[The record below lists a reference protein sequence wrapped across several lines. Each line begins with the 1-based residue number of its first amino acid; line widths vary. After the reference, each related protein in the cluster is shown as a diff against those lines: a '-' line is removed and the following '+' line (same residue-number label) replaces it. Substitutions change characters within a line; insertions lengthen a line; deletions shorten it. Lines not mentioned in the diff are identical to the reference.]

1 MIDQSVYDAV
11 NKAFKSG
18 DATRYSELLRLHL
31 NLYGDDRNEVM
42 SNNLKHAAS
51 QNSVEMINALIQFG
65 ADVNHQSIPSRPDG
79 PILQTCLGGSCKVEA
94 ARRLLELGA
103 KINHEIDGQLFCHTL
118 ALAISKGNLEMV
130 KLLVDYGAAVNG
142 IDMGMAPLDRAIIA
156 DCPEIADYLRSI
168 GAKTAAEQGWVP
180 PPPPELP
187 DIMQDYYAYRFPKE
201 PLATIDGMLDSEPRV
216 RIRVF
221 DIGYEYVLHTE
232 GMASNP
238 IPVDPGSEDH
248 QFVEIEMELPYEWP
262 VGDEMLKTDENA
274 WPVTWLRR
282 LALHPHLSG
291 EPIGKLFFFPN
302 EWPPK
307 PFASNT
313 ELSVWMVLV
322 SEQDP
327 IYVSD
332 EKQIVIYKAVPLF
345 REEYDLVQKHGIG
358 ELAKR
363 LDENKLHAHRIFLR
377 KKNVGLEP

>member
-1 MIDQSVYDAV
+1 LTNRSIHEAI
-11 NKAFKSG
+11 NAAFDSG
-18 DATRYSELLRLHL
+18 DAVSYQNLLFEHPELYAPERSAA
-31 NLYGDDRNEVM
+31 M
-42 SNNLKHAAS
+42 TSNLKYAAAR
-51 QNSVEMINALIQFG
+51 NLVAILDVLVEFG
-65 ADVNHQSIPSRPDG
+65 ADVNAPELPSRPDG
-79 PILQTCLGGSCKVEA
+79 AILHTCLGGSCKVEA
-94 ARRLLELGA
+94 ARRLLEHGA
-103 KINHEIDGQLFCHTL
+103 KINHEIDGEIHCKTL
-118 ALAISKGNLEMV
+118 DLAISKGNMEMV
-130 KLLVDYGAAVNG
+130 QLLIQYGAAYNA
-142 IDMGMAPLDRAIIA
+142 ISLGMTALDHALSRGQQ
-156 DCPEIADYLRSI
+156 EIADYLRSI
-168 GAKTAAEQGWVP
+168 GGMTAAEQGWVP

-187 DIMQDYYAYRFPKE
+187 DIMQGYYAYRFPKE

-238 IPVDPGSEDH
+238 IPVDPGSEDLR
-248 QFVEIEMELPYEWP
+248 FVEIEMELPYEWP

-291 EPIGKLFFFPN
+291 EPIGKLFFYPN

-313 ELSVWMVLV
+313 ELSVWMLLV

-363 LDENKLHAHRIFLR
+363 LDEKKLHAHRMFLR

>member
-1 MIDQSVYDAV
+1 MEDVTIHQQL
-11 NKAFKSG
+11 NRAFESNNF
-18 DATRYSELLRLHL
+18 SEYNSLLRKHILV
-31 NLYGDDRNEVM
+31 YGDNLSEV
-42 SNNLKHAAS
+42 LAARLAQAAR
-51 QNSVEMINALIQFG
+51 QNSPELVDVLVSFG
-65 ADVNHQSIPSRPDG
+65 ADVDARSPDSA
-79 PILQTCLGGSCKVEA
+79 IVKSCLGGTCKIEV
-94 ARRLLELGA
+94 ARRLLEHGA

-130 KLLVDYGAAVNG
+130 KLLVDYGAAING

-238 IPVDPGSEDH
+238 IPVDPGSEDLR
-248 QFVEIEMELPYEWP
+248 FVEIEMELPYEWP

-291 EPIGKLFFFPN
+291 EPIGKLFFYPN

-313 ELSVWMVLV
+313 ELSVWMLLV

-345 REEYDLVQKHGIG
+345 REEYDLVQKQGIG

-363 LDENKLHAHRIFLR
+363 LDEKKLHAHRMFLR